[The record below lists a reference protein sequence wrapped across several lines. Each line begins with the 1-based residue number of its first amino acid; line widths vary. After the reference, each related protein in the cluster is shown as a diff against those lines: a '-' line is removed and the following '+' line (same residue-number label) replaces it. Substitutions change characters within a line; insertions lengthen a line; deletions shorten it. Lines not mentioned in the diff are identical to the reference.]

1 MFSTLTL
8 IPVTR
13 NASQAAGSLS
23 LFCGDAMTVQIRRAT
38 ARDVREILPV
48 WGELAGFHAHL
59 DPAFTPS
66 VHWSREY
73 AAYLRTLMTRDDAL
87 AVIAK
92 DGTQVIGYAIGRI
105 TTLPSFF
112 EHRFR
117 GYIHDVYVREAH
129 RRQGV
134 GRQMVEEI
142 FEWLRSHGV
151 TIVELTVAA
160 NNNATGF
167 WERLGFQTYMYQMKT
182 DVDE

>member
-1 MFSTLTL
+1 
-8 IPVTR
+8 
-13 NASQAAGSLS
+13 
-23 LFCGDAMTVQIRRAT
+23 MTVQIRRAT

-66 VHWSREY
+66 AQWPREY
-73 AAYLRTLMTRDDAL
+73 GAYLRTLMTRDDAL

-92 DGTQVIGYAIGRI
+92 DGPQIIGYAIGRI
-105 TTLPSFF
+105 TTLPSF

-117 GYIHDVYVREAH
+117 GYIHDVYVRETY

-134 GRQMVEEI
+134 GRRMVEAI
-142 FEWLRSHGV
+142 LDWLRSRGV

-160 NNNATGF
+160 NNDATAF
-167 WERLGFQTYMYQMKT
+167 WERMGFETYMYQMKA
-182 DVDE
+182 DLSDEP